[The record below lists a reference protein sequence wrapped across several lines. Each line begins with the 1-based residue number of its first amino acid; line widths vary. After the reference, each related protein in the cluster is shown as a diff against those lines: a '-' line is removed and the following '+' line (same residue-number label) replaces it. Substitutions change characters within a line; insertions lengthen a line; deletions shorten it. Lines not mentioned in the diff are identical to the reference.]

1 MNALHEGINN
11 LLITGITILY
21 MEIILRVH
29 SLQLGSM
36 DGNLTNPIFIPS
48 NVLPS
53 NVQSSY
59 PNIALLGDLW
69 ACKTKFQFQ
78 NQCGRRGIVKSTLYL
93 L

>member
-53 NVQSSY
+53 NV
-59 PNIALLGDLW
+59 
-69 ACKTKFQFQ
+69 
-78 NQCGRRGIVKSTLYL
+78 
-93 L
+93 